1 MRRPLIISRNLRTAD
16 RLGINAAKNDVHAAP
31 ILRSAARS
39 ASSIRPQGSFH
50 PNHLSRLLRLVTEFG
65 AGIVEPKG
73 HDKCPPFQR
82 LYSALG
88 INAVRFRRSEVKIHG
103 AVRVGRRLSFT
114 AHCPSHLR
122 KESATQ
128 PLVSASA
135 SHMQSTVIQRRESVP
150 KPPCGRCCRN

>member
-73 HDKCPPFQR
+73 DDKCPPFQR

-88 INAVRFRRSEVKIHG
+88 INAVRFRRSEVKIHRD
-103 AVRVGRRLSFT
+103 VRVGRRSSFT
-114 AHCPSHLR
+114 APLPQPFAER
-122 KESATQ
+122 KCDAAVSFSVRVAHAVDGHSTTRVGSKAT
-128 PLVSASA
+128 V
-135 SHMQSTVIQRRESVP
+135 REML
-150 KPPCGRCCRN
+150 